1 MIETLLWSYIFICA
15 TLILFNVGFMLVMAV
30 KANRERIKVKR
41 MYRRILHQMIRI
53 ARGKEIEEEYS
64 KFLSTSLASPDA
76 LSNYDKAMAQIASE
90 IDSGAFYLIDFDE
103 RTRVWIRM
111 EDTSEKEEERAVAR
125 TKVRLILRPKRAT
138 AEPAEQKF
146 ARQCCERHVELTA
159 EAITSLTSSYRK
171 KDEILHT
178 YYAAFLRKYGY
189 LKYAQPPALIA
200 NFKDLVEAGGVFACE
215 HVMQAIYTAQD
226 ENLVLDM
233 LKFLDEKEDFIHPK
247 IVSDGLLS
255 FQGDAHLLQLLL
267 LEHRSE
273 FSVSM
278 QLNLLT
284 YIRFVSGAHCEAVFE
299 ILSNKKE
306 HDEIQFACMR
316 YFGKHR
322 YDKAF
327 RILADFAKNEKGE
340 RIEYCIVALT
350 ALRNYPSQKTME
362 ILREK
367 IHSPYWF
374 VRYNAAESL
383 ETLGVRYDELVD
395 VFDGTD
401 RFAREMMQY
410 QFDQRYAE
418 HKEKGL

>member
-15 TLILFNVGFMLVMAV
+15 TLILFNVGFMIAMAV
-30 KANRERIKVKR
+30 KERRHLFKVKC
-41 MYRRILHQMIRI
+41 MYRRILRQIIRI
-53 ARGKEIEEEYS
+53 SRDKEVEEEYL
-64 KFLSTSLASPDA
+64 KFLSTALVLPDT
-76 LSNYDKAMAQIASE
+76 LSDYDKAMEKIALE
-90 IDSGAFYLIDFDE
+90 IENGTFYLTDFDE

-111 EDTSEKEEERAVAR
+111 KDTWEKQEERTDAR
-125 TKVRLILRPKRAT
+125 TRARLILRPKRAAT
-138 AEPAEQKF
+138 KPVQQKV
-146 ARQCCERHVELTA
+146 ARQYYERHVELTA
-159 EAITSLTSSYRK
+159 DAITSLTSSYRK

-189 LKYAQPPALIA
+189 LKYTRPPALIA
-200 NFKDLVEAGGVFACE
+200 NFKDLVEDGGVFACE
-215 HVMQAIYTAQD
+215 HVMQAIYTSKD

-233 LKFLDEKEDFIHPK
+233 LKFLDKKEDFIHPK

-255 FQGDAHLLQLLL
+255 FRGDAHLLQLLL
-267 LEHRSE
+267 LEHRRE

-278 QLNLLT
+278 QVNFLT
-284 YIRFVSGAHCEAVFE
+284 YIRFVSEAHCEAVFE

-367 IHSPYWF
+367 LHSPYWF

-383 ETLGVRYDELVD
+383 EMLGIRYDELVD

-401 RFAREMMQY
+401 RFAREMLQY

-418 HKEKGL
+418 NKEKGL

>member
-15 TLILFNVGFMLVMAV
+15 TLILFNVGFMIAMAV
-30 KANRERIKVKR
+30 KARIHLFNVKC
-41 MYRRILHQMIRI
+41 MYRRILRQIIRI
-53 ARGKEIEEEYS
+53 ARGKGIEEEYL
-64 KFLSTSLASPDA
+64 KFLSMALVSPDT
-76 LSNYDKAMAQIASE
+76 LCDYDKAMEKIALE
-90 IDSGAFYLIDFDE
+90 IERGDFYLIDFDE

-111 EDTSEKEEERAVAR
+111 EDTSEEVGEMTVAR
-125 TKVRLILRPKRAT
+125 TRARLILRPKRAT
-138 AEPAEQKF
+138 AKPIEQEF
-146 ARQCCERHVELTA
+146 AKKCYERHVELTA
-159 EAITSLTSSYRK
+159 ETITSLTTSYRK

-178 YYAAFLRKYGY
+178 YYAAFLRKYKY
-189 LKYAQPPALIA
+189 LKYVQPSALIA
-200 NFKDLVEAGGVFACE
+200 NFKDLAEDGGVFACE

-233 LKFLDEKEDFIHPK
+233 LKVLDEKEDFVHPK

-267 LEHRSE
+267 LERRRE
-273 FSVSM
+273 FSISM
-278 QLNLLT
+278 QVNLLT
-284 YIRFVSGAHCEAVFE
+284 YIRFASGRHCEAFFE
-299 ILSNKKE
+299 ILSDKKE
-306 HDEIQFACMR
+306 HDEIRFACIR

-327 RILADFAKNEKGE
+327 RILADFTQSERGD

-350 ALRNYPSQKTME
+350 ALRNYPSQKTMK

-367 IHSPYWF
+367 INSPYWF

-383 ETLGVRYDELVD
+383 EMLGVRYDELVD

-401 RFAREMMQY
+401 RFAREMIQY

-418 HKEKGL
+418 RKEKGL

>member
-1 MIETLLWSYIFICA
+1 
-15 TLILFNVGFMLVMAV
+15 MLVMAV
-30 KANRERIKVKR
+30 KKRRYCFKVKR
-41 MYRRILHQMIRI
+41 MYRRILGQIIRI
-53 ARGKEIEEEYS
+53 ASGKGIEEEYL
-64 KFLSTSLASPDA
+64 KFLSTALVFPDA
-76 LSNYDKAMAQIASE
+76 LSDYDKAMAQINSE
-90 IDSGAFYLIDFDE
+90 IDRGVFYLTDFDE

-111 EDTSEKEEERAVAR
+111 EDTSEKGEETTVAR
-125 TKVRLILRPKRAT
+125 TRARLILRPKRAT
-138 AEPAEQKF
+138 AKPVQQKF

-200 NFKDLVEAGGVFACE
+200 NFKDLVEDGSVFACE

-233 LKFLDEKEDFIHPK
+233 LKFLDEKEDFVHPK
-247 IVSDGLLS
+247 IFSDGLLS

-278 QLNLLT
+278 QVNLLT
-284 YIRFVSGAHCEAVFE
+284 YIRFASGTHCEAFFE

-327 RILADFAKNEKGE
+327 RILADFAKNE
-340 RIEYCIVALT
+340 
-350 ALRNYPSQKTME
+350 
-362 ILREK
+362 
-367 IHSPYWF
+367 
-374 VRYNAAESL
+374 
-383 ETLGVRYDELVD
+383 
-395 VFDGTD
+395 
-401 RFAREMMQY
+401 
-410 QFDQRYAE
+410 
-418 HKEKGL
+418 

>member
-15 TLILFNVGFMLVMAV
+15 TLILFNVGFMFVMAV
-30 KANRERIKVKR
+30 KKYRYRSKEKR
-41 MYRRILHQMIRI
+41 MYRRILSQIIRI
-53 ARGKEIEEEYS
+53 ATGEGLEEEYL
-64 KFLSTSLASPDA
+64 KFLSTALVLPGA
-76 LSNYDKAMAQIASE
+76 LSDYDKAMAQINSE
-90 IDSGAFYLIDFDE
+90 IDSGAFYLTDFEE
-103 RTRVWIRM
+103 RLRVWIRM
-111 EDTSEKEEERAVAR
+111 EDTWEKEGESTLERTRAR
-125 TKVRLILRPKRAT
+125 LTLRPKRMA
-138 AEPAEQKF
+138 AKPIEREF
-146 ARQCCERHVELTA
+146 ARQCYERHVELTA
-159 EAITSLTSSYRK
+159 ETITSLTASYRK

-189 LKYAQPPALIA
+189 LKYTQPPALIA
-200 NFKDLVEAGGVFACE
+200 NFKDLVEEGGVFACE
-215 HVMQAIYTAQD
+215 HVMQAIYSAQN

-233 LKFLDEKEDFIHPK
+233 LKFLDEKEEFVHPK

-255 FQGDAHLLQLLL
+255 FQGDARLLQLLL
-267 LEHRSE
+267 LERRKE
-273 FSVSM
+273 FSISM
-278 QLNLLT
+278 QVNLLT
-284 YIRFVSGAHCEAVFE
+284 YIRFVSGAHCEALFE
-299 ILSNKKE
+299 ILSNEKE
-306 HDEIQFACMR
+306 HDEIRFACMR

-362 ILREK
+362 ILRNK
-367 IHSPYWF
+367 IHSPHWF

-383 ETLGVRYDELVD
+383 EMLGVRYDELVD

-401 RFAREMMQY
+401 RFAREIMQY

>member
-15 TLILFNVGFMLVMAV
+15 TLIFFNVGFMLAMAV

-125 TKVRLILRPKRAT
+125 TRVRLILCPKRAT
-138 AEPAEQKF
+138 AEPAEQEF
-146 ARQCCERHVELTA
+146 ARQCYERHVELTA
-159 EAITSLTSSYRK
+159 ETIASLTSSYRK

-178 YYAAFLRKYGY
+178 YYATFLRKYGY
-189 LKYAQPPALIA
+189 LKYVQSPALIA
-200 NFKDLVEAGGVFACE
+200 NFKDLTEDGGVFACE

-226 ENLVLDM
+226 ENLILDM
-233 LKFLDEKEDFIHPK
+233 LKVLDEKEDFVHPK

-255 FQGDAHLLQLLL
+255 FQGDAYLLQLLL
-267 LEHRSE
+267 LEHRRE
-273 FSVSM
+273 FSVPM
-278 QLNLLT
+278 QVNLLT
-284 YIRFVSGAHCEAVFE
+284 YIRFASGSHCEAVFE
-299 ILSNKKE
+299 ILSNEKE
-306 HDEIQFACMR
+306 HDEIRFACMR

-327 RILADFAKNEKGE
+327 RLLADFAKNEKGE

-350 ALRNYPSQKTME
+350 ALRNYPSQKTMQ

-367 IHSPYWF
+367 IHSPHWF

-383 ETLGVRYDELVD
+383 EMLGIRYDELVD

-401 RFAREMMQY
+401 RFAREMIQY

-418 HKEKGL
+418 NKEKGL